1 MVNRPPTLKRNGELI
16 MSNLTVIKEQEV
28 LGQEF
33 KMYGTFDEPLFLAKN
48 VAEWIDYSKDG
59 KGNYNVSAMLAKVDE
74 DEKVKH
80 FTNLNNSKVG
90 SNTWFLTEDG
100 LYEVLMQSR
109 KPIAKAFKKEVKSI
123 LKKLRKGNLSVPSY
137 QIDDDVARATRWIQE
152 RQNFEKVALAYK
164 KTSDERNY
172 LAQEVISHEERL
184 GENKNLH
191 TVTLIAGKFGL
202 TANKLNSILVE
213 QKIQYKKGKTYH
225 LYAGY
230 KDKGLAEHV
239 AVTISEDKVIY
250 NLKWTEKGFHFIV
263 RLLRSMDYTT
273 EAPIQNFQTHF
284 NLLSEGYTTE
294 SSEVKELSGAVSEM
308 NKVDLNSILTADVV
322 ELPMPTKEDK

>member
-1 MVNRPPTLKRNGELI
+1 MTEVQTTGKVLTSLEVAEMVGREHKNVMQDIRGIIKDISLLKVQPSDYFIESEYTNTRNKKYPMYLVTKKGCELYGNRMSGIDGTAFAIKYIDRFNEMEEELQQPKLPNTYKEALI
-16 MSNLTVIKEQEV
+16 ALVEAEEVKEQLV
-28 LGQEF
+28 L
-33 KMYGTFDEPLFLAKN
+33 
-48 VAEWIDYSKDG
+48 
-59 KGNYNVSAMLAKVDE
+59 
-74 DEKVKH
+74 
-80 FTNLNNSKVG
+80 
-90 SNTWFLTEDG
+90 
-100 LYEVLMQSR
+100 
-109 KPIAKAFKKEVKSI
+109 EVK
-123 LKKLRKGNLSVPSY
+123 R
-137 QIDDDVARATRWIQE
+137 
-152 RQNFEKVALAYK
+152 
-164 KTSDERNY
+164 TSDERNY

-239 AVTISEDKVIY
+239 AVTVSDDKVIY

-273 EAPIQNFQTHF
+273 EVPIQNFQTHF

-294 SSEVKELSGAVSEM
+294 STEVKELSGAVEDM
-308 NKVDLNSILTADVV
+308 NKVDLNALLTADVI
-322 ELPMPTKEDK
+322 ELPLPTKEDK

>member
-1 MVNRPPTLKRNGELI
+1 MTTVQTTEKVLTSVEVAEMVGRNHKDVMRDIRNINKDLDKLNIAPISYFTESTYKDKLNRNKPMFLLTKQGCELYGNRMTGI
-16 MSNLTVIKEQEV
+16 DGTAFSVQYIQRFNEMEQKEQQRA
-28 LGQEF
+28 L
-33 KMYGTFDEPLFLAKN
+33 
-48 VAEWIDYSKDG
+48 
-59 KGNYNVSAMLAKVDE
+59 
-74 DEKVKH
+74 
-80 FTNLNNSKVG
+80 
-90 SNTWFLTEDG
+90 
-100 LYEVLMQSR
+100 
-109 KPIAKAFKKEVKSI
+109 
-123 LKKLRKGNLSVPSY
+123 PSY
-137 QIDDDVARATRWIQE
+137 QIDDDIERAMRWIQE

-239 AVTISEDKVIY
+239 AVTVSDDKVIY

-273 EAPIQNFQTHF
+273 EVPIQNFQTHF

-294 SSEVKELSGAVSEM
+294 STEVKELSGAVEDM
-308 NKVDLNSILTADVV
+308 NKVDLNALLTADVI
-322 ELPMPTKEDK
+322 ELPLPTKEDK

>member
-1 MVNRPPTLKRNGELI
+1 MANVQVAEKVLTSLEVAEMVGKKHDKVIRDIRKIMGHLDEAKIGVVKYFTESSYKGGNGQERPMFLLTKKGCELYSTRMTGAKGTAFAVAYI
-16 MSNLTVIKEQEV
+16 ERFNEMEEAIQQPKLPASYKEALIALVEAEEVKEQ
-28 LGQEF
+28 LQ
-33 KMYGTFDEPLFLAKN
+33 
-48 VAEWIDYSKDG
+48 
-59 KGNYNVSAMLAKVDE
+59 
-74 DEKVKH
+74 
-80 FTNLNNSKVG
+80 
-90 SNTWFLTEDG
+90 
-100 LYEVLMQSR
+100 
-109 KPIAKAFKKEVKSI
+109 
-123 LKKLRKGNLSVPSY
+123 
-137 QIDDDVARATRWIQE
+137 
-152 RQNFEKVALAYK
+152 LAYK

-172 LAQEVISHEERL
+172 LAQEVITHEERL
-184 GENKNLH
+184 GESKNLH

-202 TANKLNSILVE
+202 TANKLNTILVE

-225 LYAGY
+225 LYANY

-239 AVTISEDKVIY
+239 AVVVAEGNTLY

-294 SSEVKELSGAVSEM
+294 SVEVKELSGAVSEM
-308 NKVDLNSILTADVV
+308 NKVDLNNLLTADVV

>member
-1 MVNRPPTLKRNGELI
+1 MTTVQTTEKVLTSVEVAEMVGRNHKDVMRDIRNINKDLDKLNIAPISYFTESTYKDKLNRNKPMFLLTKQGCELYGNRMTGI
-16 MSNLTVIKEQEV
+16 DGTAFSVQYIQRFNEMEQKEQQRA
-28 LGQEF
+28 L
-33 KMYGTFDEPLFLAKN
+33 
-48 VAEWIDYSKDG
+48 
-59 KGNYNVSAMLAKVDE
+59 
-74 DEKVKH
+74 
-80 FTNLNNSKVG
+80 
-90 SNTWFLTEDG
+90 
-100 LYEVLMQSR
+100 
-109 KPIAKAFKKEVKSI
+109 
-123 LKKLRKGNLSVPSY
+123 PSY
-137 QIDDDVARATRWIQE
+137 QIDDDIERAMRWIQE

-164 KTSDERNY
+164 KTSDERNH

-225 LYAGY
+225 LYANY

-273 EAPIQNFQTHF
+273 EAPIQNFQTYY
-284 NLLSEGYTTE
+284 LQQ
-294 SSEVKELSGAVSEM
+294 M
-308 NKVDLNSILTADVV
+308 
-322 ELPMPTKEDK
+322 

>member
-1 MVNRPPTLKRNGELI
+1 MTEVQTTEKVLTSLEVAEMVGRNHADVMRDIRKTINHLGVSKIADTPYFLETTYENEQNGQYYPMFLLTKKGCELYSTRMTGAKGTAFAVAYI
-16 MSNLTVIKEQEV
+16 ERFNEMEQKEQQRA
-28 LGQEF
+28 L
-33 KMYGTFDEPLFLAKN
+33 
-48 VAEWIDYSKDG
+48 
-59 KGNYNVSAMLAKVDE
+59 
-74 DEKVKH
+74 
-80 FTNLNNSKVG
+80 
-90 SNTWFLTEDG
+90 
-100 LYEVLMQSR
+100 
-109 KPIAKAFKKEVKSI
+109 
-123 LKKLRKGNLSVPSY
+123 PSY
-137 QIDDDVARATRWIQE
+137 QIDDDVERAMRWIQE

-191 TVTLIAGKFGL
+191 TVSLIAGKFGL
-202 TANKLNSILVE
+202 TANKLNTILVE
-213 QKIQYKKGKTYH
+213 NKIQYKKGKTYH

-294 SSEVKELSGAVSEM
+294 SAEVKELSGAVSEM
-308 NKVDLNSILTADVV
+308 NKVDLNNLLTADVI

>member
-1 MVNRPPTLKRNGELI
+1 MTEVQTTGKVLTSLEVAEMVGKEHRHVLRDIRK
-16 MSNLTVIKEQEV
+16 IKED
-28 LGQEF
+28 LGQLKIGQSSYFTESTYKNSQNKTQPMF
-33 KMYGTFDEPLFLAKN
+33 LLTKQGCELYGNRMTG
-48 VAEWIDYSKDG
+48 IDG
-59 KGNYNVSAMLAKVDE
+59 TAFA
-74 DEKVKH
+74 VKYIH
-80 FTNLNNSKVG
+80 RFN
-90 SNTWFLTEDG
+90 EM
-100 LYEVLMQSR
+100 EQ
-109 KPIAKAFKKEVKSI
+109 KEQQQQRA
-123 LKKLRKGNLSVPSY
+123 LPSY
-137 QIDDDVARATRWIQE
+137 QIDDDVERAMRWIQE

-191 TVTLIAGKFGL
+191 TVSLIAGKFGL
-202 TANKLNSILVE
+202 TANKLNTILVE
-213 QKIQYKKGKTYH
+213 NKIQYKKGKTYH

-239 AVTISEDKVIY
+239 AVTVSEDKVIY

-294 SSEVKELSGAVSEM
+294 SVEVKELSGAVSEM
-308 NKVDLNSILTADVV
+308 NKVDLNNLLTADVI

>member
-1 MVNRPPTLKRNGELI
+1 MTTVQTTEKVLTSLEVAEMVGREHKNVMQDIRGIIKDISLLKVQPSDYFIESEYTNTRNKKYPMYLVTKKGCELYGNR
-16 MSNLTVIKEQEV
+16 MSGIDGTAFAIKYIDRFNEMEQKEQQRA
-28 LGQEF
+28 L
-33 KMYGTFDEPLFLAKN
+33 
-48 VAEWIDYSKDG
+48 
-59 KGNYNVSAMLAKVDE
+59 
-74 DEKVKH
+74 
-80 FTNLNNSKVG
+80 
-90 SNTWFLTEDG
+90 
-100 LYEVLMQSR
+100 
-109 KPIAKAFKKEVKSI
+109 
-123 LKKLRKGNLSVPSY
+123 PSY
-137 QIDDDVARATRWIQE
+137 QIDDDVERAMRWIQE

-191 TVTLIAGKFGL
+191 TVSLIAGKFGL
-202 TANKLNSILVE
+202 TANKLNTILVE

-239 AVTISEDKVIY
+239 AVTVSDDKVIY

-294 SSEVKELSGAVSEM
+294 SVEVKELSGAVSEM
-308 NKVDLNSILTADVV
+308 NKVDLNNLLTADVV